1 MLSHLQ
7 IERTDFYYQCGNHE
21 GMGNQIIVEN
31 NNNPIEIAN
40 INDAGVL
47 CGYDTSGMAVDSKG
61 NIYVGENDASQ
72 IFKINLQM
80 LYHVFAGLN
89 SNYGALNSDLLSSTF
104 SGIAGMAVDSLDN
117 LYVVSYDRLIVRKT
131 F

>member
-1 MLSHLQ
+1 
-7 IERTDFYYQCGNHE
+7 
-21 GMGNQIIVEN
+21 MGNQIIVEN
-31 NNNPIEIAN
+31 NNNPIEISN

-72 IFKINLQM
+72 IFKISTSNVIS
-80 LYHVFAGLN
+80 VFAGLN
-89 SNYGALNSDLLSSTF
+89 SNYGAVNSDLLSSTF